1 MDAQLVAD
9 IPTLATVS
17 VPGPNKGF
25 FKKKEPFEGCLC
37 LNNLTPKVDFVG
49 VQDRFTA
56 WYSWLGRSGALVPHK
71 GALRSGCAV
80 SRD

>member
-9 IPTLATVS
+9 IPTLATER
-17 VPGPNKGF
+17 VPVDPTKVLEKGTLRGF
-25 FKKKEPFEGCLC
+25 PLSQQ
-37 LNNLTPKVDFVG
+37 LDPKSGFCR